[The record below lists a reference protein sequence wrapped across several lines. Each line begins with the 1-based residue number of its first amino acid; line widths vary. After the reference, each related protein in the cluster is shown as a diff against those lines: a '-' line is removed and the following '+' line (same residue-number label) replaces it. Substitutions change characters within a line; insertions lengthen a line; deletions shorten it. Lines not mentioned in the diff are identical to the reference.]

1 MWKRAV
7 NFTSKGLIYIQL
19 CNRDDSNICVW
30 FNIYLGKSQNIA
42 TVRHYRFSRK
52 THNIASATVKNPK
65 ISTSFDQF
73 DSFYTRKCLKKKIII
88 KMAGIYKEYSKTF
101 VWKVAWHNTY
111 SHGRFVSNR
120 KNIHSLSLPSLS
132 GFSTFKARLS
142 LNLSYRYLSNMVQLT
157 FLFRWIRHCSVS
169 LLTTWYDHVTQKSA
183 KSPERL
189 ARWRKWYDYYR
200 DLKWPCIQ
208 DRIWSIFVDVK
219 SLRKGCQRHEAK
231 LSRHWSNDA
240 TDELQR
246 CSSAR
251 MICWENL

>member
-1 MWKRAV
+1 MRNTAKH
-7 NFTSKGLIYIQL
+7 LYE
-19 CNRDDSNICVW
+19 
-30 FNIYLGKSQNIA
+30 KSHDI
-42 TVRHYRFSRK
+42 
-52 THNIASATVKNPK
+52 THIRTGG
-65 ISTSFDQF
+65 SFL
-73 DSFYTRKCLKKKIII
+73 T
-88 KMAGIYKEYSKTF
+88 E
-101 VWKVAWHNTY
+101 
-111 SHGRFVSNR
+111 

-157 FLFRWIRHCSVS
+157 FLFRWIRHCSIS

-208 DRIWSIFVDVK
+208 DRILSIFVDVK